1 MTGLLSS
8 TPCIV
13 VAGTLEDIFD
23 CKARLWLVSVWLI
36 IANLALITGP
46 IFATYVAFSL
56 GWLVVQ
62 HAAKSFY
69 RGHG

>member
-13 VAGTLEDIFD
+13 VAGSLEDTFD
-23 CKARLWLVSVWLI
+23 SQTRLWLVSVWLI

-46 IFATYVAFSL
+46 IFASYVAFLL
-56 GWLVVQ
+56 GW
-62 HAAKSFY
+62 
-69 RGHG
+69 